1 MSLPALRAGRIR
13 ILPPEVVAQIAAGE
27 VIERPVS
34 VLKEILENS
43 LDAGA
48 SRIDVR
54 LAADPAAFLEVTDD
68 GCGLTRD
75 EIPIALRR
83 HATSKLPESG
93 SLAEVRTLGFR
104 GEALPSIAHV
114 ARLEVRAA
122 GGGLLAHRRGEEHL
136 SLGPCCLPGGP
147 GQRDLRSP
155 D

>member
-54 LAADPAAFLEVTDD
+54 LAADPAAFPEVTDG
-68 GCGLTRD
+68 GCGPTRD

-83 HATSKLPESG
+83 HATSKLPERG
-93 SLAEVRTLGFR
+93 TLAEVRTPG
-104 GEALPSIAHV
+104 
-114 ARLEVRAA
+114 
-122 GGGLLAHRRGEEHL
+122 
-136 SLGPCCLPGGP
+136 LPGAAP
-147 GQRDLRSP
+147 PPTR
-155 D
+155 